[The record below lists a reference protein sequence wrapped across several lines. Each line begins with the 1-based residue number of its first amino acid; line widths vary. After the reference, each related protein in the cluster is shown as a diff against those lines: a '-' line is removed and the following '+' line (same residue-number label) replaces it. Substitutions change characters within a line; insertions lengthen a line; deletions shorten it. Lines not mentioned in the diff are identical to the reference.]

1 MSPDEVNEILEKTLE
16 ITRSML
22 SFAQE
27 ENWVELA
34 KLEATRQDLLQNTLN
49 SDSVNKTEEMAAKIN
64 EILEVDKEM
73 QSLVVKARDEIR
85 DEIIQLNKD
94 KGAVKA
100 YESK

>member
-1 MSPDEVNEILEKTLE
+1 MSPDEVNGILEKTLE

-22 SFAQE
+22 SFAKE

-34 KLEATRQDLLQNTLN
+34 KLEATRQDLLQNKLN
-49 SDSVNKTEEMAAKIN
+49 SDSVDKTEEMAAKIN
-64 EILEVDKEM
+64 ELLEVDKEM
-73 QSLVVKARDEIR
+73 QSLVVKARDETR

-94 KGAVKA
+94 KGAIKA